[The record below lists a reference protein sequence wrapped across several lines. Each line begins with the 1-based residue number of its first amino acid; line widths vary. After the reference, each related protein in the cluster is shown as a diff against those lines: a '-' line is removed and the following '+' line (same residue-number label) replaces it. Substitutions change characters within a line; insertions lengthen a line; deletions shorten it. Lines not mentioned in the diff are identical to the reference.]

1 MTLQRRSGSGPSAK
15 FLAAAEKRLVIGVR
29 GLAFLNLSSSHFDP
43 QRRFLGLFFSL
54 PLNIRQR
61 TRGLSGSTTTRAP
74 SLPCGSS
81 LRAHDGMQRSPL
93 ARIAARFFPVRQ
105 LRLPP
110 NLYSPFSLT
119 IFLRSFTPDSTIAT
133 SAAFALFASH
143 QTTPALNNF
152 LRVSRKRRTCV
163 ALRRAARAV
172 YRYPTGGE
180 HGRSQGEPG
189 AMNAPPTK
197 MQCPKRAWPTSK
209 AIKSKLH
216 TPAENLSN
224 NALSWCR
231 CGAALRVTAGRYLP
245 KSFRCAARDNFS
257 LRRLG

>member
-54 PLNIRQR
+54 PLNSRQR

-110 NLYSPFSLT
+110 NLYSPFSLA

-143 QTTPALNNF
+143 QTAPALNNF

-224 NALSWCR
+224 NALSCADVAQHCESPPVDTYQSR
-231 CGAALRVTAGRYLP
+231 SVARRVITSHCGG
-245 KSFRCAARDNFS
+245 
-257 LRRLG
+257 